1 MQPRWPVISF
11 GFLVSRPS
19 GIYLGAAKSS
29 ISTAI
34 WPTSIR
40 GPVLSYGQ
48 FRDRRCQTPRRRCL
62 VLADRVIGVALDP
75 SLSPLLLALRAHIRR
90 FYATLTATAMGS
102 PTGSKRSSRSDS
114 VAGAAPRS
122 SPVNKSSPAGLSDN
136 QRHLGEELTAEDLG
150 LLHGDAVIEPGGSD
164 EDGEFSPSE
173 FDAESLSNF
182 SDSTSLNS
190 SILQHSFVNGRRYHR
205 YRHGRYPIPNDDTEQ
220 NREDMLHTMMM
231 EATDGKLYYAPIG
244 NHPQKIIDL
253 GTGTGLWAIERIDLS
268 PIQPSWVPQNV
279 TFIIDDVEA
288 EWLNGHNW
296 DFVHLRNMI
305 PVMKSP
311 VDLLKQAYDHMKP
324 GGWIELQDVD
334 GDVHSDDDTVPDD
347 WPLKRFT
354 EILLEGFAKFGT
366 NAHAA
371 VFGGQ
376 YLEEAGFVNIQ
387 HNYIKLPYGTWPKDK
402 VMRLVGM
409 YYRTACEEFFPAVG
423 AIHFPMLGWE
433 KNEME
438 VFFMQCRQAMRDPK
452 VHAYGKMHF
461 WSGQKP
467 LDAP

>member
-1 MQPRWPVISF
+1 
-11 GFLVSRPS
+11 
-19 GIYLGAAKSS
+19 
-29 ISTAI
+29 
-34 WPTSIR
+34 
-40 GPVLSYGQ
+40 
-48 FRDRRCQTPRRRCL
+48 
-62 VLADRVIGVALDP
+62 
-75 SLSPLLLALRAHIRR
+75 
-90 FYATLTATAMGS
+90 MGS

-114 VAGAAPRS
+114 AGAAPRS
-122 SPVNKSSPAGLSDN
+122 SPVNKSSPAGHSDN
-136 QRHLGEELTAEDLG
+136 QRHLDEELAAEDLG

-244 NHPQKIIDL
+244 THPQKIIDL
-253 GTGTGLWAIERIDLS
+253 GTGTGLWAIEMGDRFPSAEVLGIDLS

-288 EWLNGHNW
+288 EWLNGDNW

-311 VDLLKQAYDHMKP
+311 VDLLRQAYDHMKP

-423 AIHFPMLGWE
+423 AIHFPLLGWE

-467 LDAP
+467 LDAL